1 MLKKQMQ
8 KAISKAL
15 LSLAYS
21 DIDECATGT
30 HSCSFDAE
38 CHNIKGL
45 HNCQCKSGYSGNGH
59 TFTGNSMEY
68 CMLDLQPNGFLHVNI
83 YIWSAF
89 SRATCYWFCKRS
101 IDDLLIQIPTSVL
114 QEHITAALMLY
125 ATIPK
130 GRTTA
135 HVNLDILV
143 MNRYAKV
150 TLAVS
155 FLEYLNAFLIKSV
168 RGHKQI

>member
-1 MLKKQMQ
+1 MQ

-15 LSLAYS
+15 LSLAYL
-21 DIDECATGT
+21 DIDECSTGT
-30 HSCSFDAE
+30 HSCSADAE
-38 CHNIKGL
+38 CNNIKGS

-59 TFTGNSMEY
+59 TCTGNPMEY
-68 CMLDLQPNGFLHVNI
+68 CMLDLQPNEFYILI

-101 IDDLLIQIPTSVL
+101 IDDLLIQIPTSAL

-143 MNRYAKV
+143 MDRYVKV

-155 FLEYLNAFLIKSV
+155 FLVDVNAFFIKSV
-168 RGHKQI
+168 KGHK